1 MNSNPKITATVRQLL
16 SEYLTKARS
25 LYKEEEITDFVI
37 RFDLENGTLSVS
49 DDNDVILSHVS
60 LPADIELDDDTSQ
73 KEALLT
79 TLRLELKKMDM
90 EQCFDTLNV
99 FKPFSFIAIDED
111 LSEEDLLIVDDK
123 NFIVGDDLLK
133 GLEDDLDSFLENLLK
148 NN

>member
-49 DDNDVILSHVS
+49 DDNEVILSTVS
-60 LPADIELDDDTSQ
+60 LPSDIELDDDTSQ

-79 TLRLELKKMDM
+79 TLRLELKKMHM

>member
-49 DDNDVILSHVS
+49 DDNEVILSTVS
-60 LPADIELDDDTSQ
+60 LPSDIELDDDTSQ

-79 TLRLELKKMDM
+79 TLRLELTKMDM

>member
-1 MNSNPKITATVRQLL
+1 
-16 SEYLTKARS
+16 
-25 LYKEEEITDFVI
+25 
-37 RFDLENGTLSVS
+37 
-49 DDNDVILSHVS
+49 
-60 LPADIELDDDTSQ
+60 
-73 KEALLT
+73 
-79 TLRLELKKMDM
+79 M

-111 LSEEDLLIVDDK
+111 LSEEELLIVDDK

>member
-1 MNSNPKITATVRQLL
+1 M
-16 SEYLTKARS
+16 
-25 LYKEEEITDFVI
+25 
-37 RFDLENGTLSVS
+37 SVS
-49 DDNDVILSHVS
+49 DDNEVILSTVS
-60 LPADIELDDDTSQ
+60 LPSDIELDDDTSQ

>member
-37 RFDLENGTLSVS
+37 RLDLENGPLSVS
-49 DDNDVILSHVS
+49 DDNDVILSNVS
-60 LPADIELDDDTSQ
+60 LPSDIELDDDTSL
-73 KEALLT
+73 KETLLT

-99 FKPFSFIAIDED
+99 FKPLIYA
-111 LSEEDLLIVDDK
+111 LS
-123 NFIVGDDLLK
+123 
-133 GLEDDLDSFLENLLK
+133 
-148 NN
+148 